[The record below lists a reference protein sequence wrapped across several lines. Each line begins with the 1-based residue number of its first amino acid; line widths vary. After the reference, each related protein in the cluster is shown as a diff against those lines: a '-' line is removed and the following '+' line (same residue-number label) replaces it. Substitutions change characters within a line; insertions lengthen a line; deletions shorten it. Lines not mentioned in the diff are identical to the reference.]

1 MKLEPEPERLMLQL
15 VLIALLT
22 IVNAFFS
29 SAEMALVSVNK
40 NKIKNLS
47 QKNNSKAKLLEELID
62 EPSKFLAT
70 IQVGITLAGFLS
82 SAAAATGI
90 ASQMS
95 IGQNIPYSREISMVI
110 VTIIL
115 SYFSL
120 VFGELIPK
128 RIALQNAEKIA
139 LFSARPIYIVSII
152 TRPFIKILSI
162 STSVILKIIGFKD
175 EKIDEKVSEEELRT
189 LISQSQQDG
198 YIEKEEK
205 DMIESIFE
213 FNDILSKEI
222 MTSRKD
228 TFFINIDEDIN
239 ENIDKLLSQ
248 PYSRIPIYE
257 GAIDNIIGVLH
268 IKDLLIEAKRVGFE
282 NIKIKNIMQKPFFVP
297 KTKKANELFKVLQE
311 NRIHMA
317 LLIDE
322 YGGFC
327 GIVTMEDLIEEIM
340 GDIED
345 EYDLEENDIIKL
357 DDNTFIVDCSIPL
370 DDFNEKFNLNLKEGE
385 YETLNGY
392 IISKLGEIP
401 QNDENVEIKEDM
413 ISIKVI
419 KTNNKKIENVKI
431 SFV

>member
-15 VLIALLT
+15 ALIVILT
-22 IVNAFFS
+22 MVNAFFS

-40 NKIKNLS
+40 NKIKKLS
-47 QKNNSKAKLLEELID
+47 QENNSKAKLLETLMD

-90 ASQMS
+90 ASQLS
-95 IGQNIPYSREISMVI
+95 TKVNIPYSREISMVV

-128 RIALQNAEKIA
+128 RIALQNSEKIA
-139 LFSARPIYIVSII
+139 LISAKPIYAVSII
-152 TRPFIKILSI
+152 TKPFIKILSL
-162 STSVILKIIGFKD
+162 STSLVLKIMGYKD
-175 EKIDEKVSEEELRT
+175 EKIDEKVSEDELRT

-198 YIEKEEK
+198 YIDKEEK
-205 DMIESIFE
+205 DMIESVFE
-213 FNDILSKEI
+213 FNDRLSKEI

-228 TFFINIDEDIN
+228 TFLINIDDDIN
-239 ENIDKLLSQ
+239 ENIDNLLSQ
-248 PYSRIPIYE
+248 PYTRIPIYE
-257 GAIDNIIGVLH
+257 ENIDNIIGVLH
-268 IKDLLIEAKRVGFE
+268 IKDLLIEAKKVGFE
-282 NIKIKNIMQKPFFVP
+282 NIDIRKIMNKPYFVP
-297 KTKKANELFKVLQE
+297 KTKKANELFKLLQA
-311 NRIHMA
+311 NRTHMA

-345 EYDLEENDIIKL
+345 EYDLEENDIVKV

-370 DDFNEKFNLNLKEGE
+370 YEFNEKFNLALKEGE

-392 IISKLGEIP
+392 IINRLGEIP
-401 QNDENVEIKEDM
+401 QKNENIEIKEDKV
-413 ISIKVI
+413 SIKVI
-419 KTNNKKIENVKI
+419 KTNNKKIENVKV
-431 SFV
+431 SYV

>member
-1 MKLEPEPERLMLQL
+1 MKLEPEPERLILQL

-40 NKIKNLS
+40 NKIKKLS
-47 QKNNSKAKLLEELID
+47 QENNSKAKLLEELID

-90 ASQMS
+90 ASQISM
-95 IGQNIPYSREISMVI
+95 GMNIPYSKEISMVI
-110 VTIIL
+110 VTVIL

-139 LFSARPIYIVSII
+139 LFSVKPIYIVSII

-162 STSVILKIIGFKD
+162 STGLILKILGYKD
-175 EKIDEKVSEEELRT
+175 EKIDEKVSEEELMT
-189 LISQSQQDG
+189 LICQSQEDG

-228 TFFINIDEDIN
+228 TFFINIDDDIN
-239 ENIDKLLSQ
+239 KNIDKLLSQ
-248 PYSRIPIYE
+248 PYTRIPIYE
-257 GAIDNIIGVLH
+257 GSIDNIIGVLH
-268 IKDLLIEAKRVGFE
+268 IKDLLIEAKKVGFE
-282 NIKIKNIMQKPFFVP
+282 NIDIKKIMNKPFFVP
-297 KTKKANELFKVLQE
+297 KTKKANELFRVLQA

-322 YGGFC
+322 YGGFS

-345 EYDLEENDIIKL
+345 EYDLEENEIIKL

-370 DDFNEKFNLNLKEGE
+370 DEFNEKFNLNLKEGE

-392 IISKLGEIP
+392 IINRLGEIP
-401 QNDENVEIKEDM
+401 QKNKNIEIKEDM
-413 ISIKVI
+413 VSIKVI

>member
-1 MKLEPEPERLMLQL
+1 MKLEPEPERLILQL
-15 VLIALLT
+15 VLITLLT

-29 SAEMALVSVNK
+29 SAEMALISVNK
-40 NKIKNLS
+40 NKIKKLS
-47 QKNNSKAKLLEELID
+47 QENNSKAKLLEELID

-90 ASQMS
+90 ASQISMG
-95 IGQNIPYSREISMVI
+95 INIPYSKEISMVI
-110 VTIIL
+110 VTVIL

-139 LFSARPIYIVSII
+139 LFSVKPIYIVSII

-162 STSVILKIIGFKD
+162 STGIILRLLGYKD
-175 EKIDEKVSEEELRT
+175 EKIDEKVSEEELMT
-189 LISQSQQDG
+189 LICQSQEDG

-228 TFFINIDEDIN
+228 TFFINIDDDIN
-239 ENIDKLLSQ
+239 KNIDKLLSQ

-257 GAIDNIIGVLH
+257 GSIDNIIGVLH
-268 IKDLLIEAKRVGFE
+268 IKDLLIEAKKVGFE
-282 NIKIKNIMQKPFFVP
+282 SIDIKKIMNKPFFVP
-297 KTKKANELFKVLQE
+297 KTKKANELFKMLQS

-345 EYDLEENDIIKL
+345 EYDLEENEIIKV

-370 DDFNEKFNLNLKEGE
+370 DEFNEKFNLNLKEGE

-392 IISKLGEIP
+392 IINRLGEIP
-401 QNDENVEIKEDM
+401 QKNKNIEIKEDM
-413 ISIKVI
+413 VSIKVI